1 MNREYHKWYSSRLNR
16 DMELMVYGHAGVP
29 VLVFPTSMGRF
40 FEYEDQGMIS
50 AMWEFLERG
59 SIQLF
64 CVDSV
69 DLESWYNKHA
79 HPRDKAARH
88 VVYESY
94 IREEVLP
101 FLRNRNW
108 SQRILT
114 TGCSFGAYHAV
125 TFALKNPDLITGSI
139 AMSGA
144 FDVSQFL
151 HGYYD
156 DNCYFNNPVDYV
168 SGLNNPLIWQRHYV
182 LAAGDWDICLGE
194 TLRLAGLF
202 NQKGIPHTTDIWGGH
217 QRHDWPLWQQ
227 MARKFFS

>member
-16 DMELMVYGHAGVP
+16 DMELLVFGHAGTP

-40 FEYEDQGMIS
+40 FEYEGQGMVNALWDYI
-50 AMWEFLERG
+50 ERG

-69 DLESWYNKHA
+69 DEESWYNSGA
-79 HPRDKAARH
+79 HPWDKVARH
-88 VVYESY
+88 MQYESY
-94 IREEVLP
+94 VREEVLP
-101 FLRNRNW
+101 FLRGKNW
-108 SQRILT
+108 SPRIVT

-125 TFALKNPDLITGSI
+125 NFSLKNPDLISASI

-144 FDVSQFL
+144 YDISQFL

-156 DNCYFNNPVDYV
+156 QNCYFNNPVHFAA
-168 SGLNNPLIWQRHYV
+168 GLSDPLIWQRHYL

-194 TLRLAGLF
+194 TFRLAQVFGER
-202 NQKGIPHTTDIWGGH
+202 QIPHTMDVWGEH
-217 QRHDWPLWQQ
+217 QKHDWPLWHQ
-227 MARKFFS
+227 MARKFFA